1 MYMRSVCRSGAG
13 RQQHE
18 LTGCVFC
25 HVALERKSL
34 AGRKNGMGG
43 LVSVQPSPKGTG
55 PWLGAM
61 PHAVTPSGP
70 ARP

>member
-1 MYMRSVCRSGAG
+1 
-13 RQQHE
+13 
-18 LTGCVFC
+18 
-25 HVALERKSL
+25 
-34 AGRKNGMGG
+34 MGG